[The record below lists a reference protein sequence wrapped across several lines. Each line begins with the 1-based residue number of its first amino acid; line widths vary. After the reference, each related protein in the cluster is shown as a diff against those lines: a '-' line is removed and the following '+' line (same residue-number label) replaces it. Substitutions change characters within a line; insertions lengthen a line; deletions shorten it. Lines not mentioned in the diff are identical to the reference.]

1 MEADRKASA
10 DLTRRARWLRE
21 NDSINFFRAYVS
33 EVNLNA
39 HERVMEFTAMQS
51 NPLCIG

>member
-10 DLTRRARWLRE
+10 DLTRRAMAHE

-33 EVNLNA
+33 EVNLDA